1 MFVQFPEALKDRE
14 KIKIAKGKIETK
26 EKVYLYP
33 ITKTLALAY
42 RESEKEREEE
52 YLKAGRMMRKLL
64 EREEDDI
71 VLVAGAGDLL
81 YVLYRKGNDMQFHT
95 VPKRE
100 EVVDLLLEDIRK
112 KSPQMIYLS
121 TDEKTALWFK
131 RGLIN
136 MRHKFVE
143 VAVETEDRRLVIGEK
158 GFADRVKTYVG
169 TVAGRV
175 EQLISRSGGVSRKKA
190 GVALIALATGL
201 LGAVGIFLLRG
212 EETEKSRVSS
222 TNKPNYTAFYRN
234 LFVLR
239 TLRELDS
246 RFIVNYDGRVVSV
259 VSRSPI
265 SRTAMKVGRLYVEVL
280 NAVPSPSSAKPRNF
294 SPLIFRDAEIVG
306 TDRGCTYAVF
316 ASRRVS
322 EVMQPLKEVLKTNR
336 TVRFSLSCADRCVL
350 EVEVCPPATGGGVL
364 RKVTGRVKRK

>member
-14 KIKIAKGKIETK
+14 KIKIAKGKMETK
-26 EKVYLYP
+26 ERVYLYP

-64 EREEDDI
+64 EREEDNI

-81 YVLYRKGNDMQFHT
+81 YVLYKKGNDMQFHT

-143 VAVETEDRRLVIGEK
+143 VAIETEDRRLVIGEK
-158 GFADRVKTYVG
+158 GFADRVKTYAG
-169 TVAGRV
+169 TFAGRV
-175 EQLISRSGGVSRKKA
+175 GQLASRSRGASRKKV
-190 GVALIALATGL
+190 GVALMALATGA

-212 EETEKSRVSS
+212 EEKEKSRVSGS
-222 TNKPNYTAFYRN
+222 NKPNYTAFYRN
-234 LFVLR
+234 LSVLR
-239 TLRELDS
+239 VLRELDS

-259 VSRSPI
+259 VSRSPL

-280 NAVPSPSSAKPRNF
+280 ETVPFPSSTKPRKF
-294 SPLIFRDAEIVG
+294 SPLVFRDAEVVG
-306 TDRGCTYAVF
+306 KDKGCTYAVF
-316 ASRRVS
+316 VNRRAS
-322 EVMQPLKEVLKTNR
+322 EVMQSLREVLRTNR

-350 EVEVCPPATGGGVL
+350 EVEVCPPAVGGDVL
-364 RKVTGRVKRK
+364 RKVTERIKRK